1 MRGKSFHRIFGSGAP
16 RKVFDAVQGCY
27 CKKKLIIYLSLGTS
41 VNYIICHVRADEPPQ
56 IINVILMTMYELN
69 LLRWTVVLLK

>member
-1 MRGKSFHRIFGSGAP
+1 ME
-16 RKVFDAVQGCY
+16 KVSTESLVVELQEKFSMQYKVVIA
-27 CKKKLIIYLSLGTS
+27 KKKLIIYLSLGTS

-56 IINVILMTMYELN
+56 IITVILMTMYELN